1 VEKVGACD
9 IILTNHKV
17 KTLMNKKKSI
27 SQANDSVSH
36 LTLQD
41 LPIEL
46 NELSDEDLEQ
56 IVGGITLVYDPYRK
70 ICFPTLPP
78 FIPFPPFPIDL
89 TPP

>member
-1 VEKVGACD
+1 
-9 IILTNHKV
+9 
-17 KTLMNKKKSI
+17 MNKKKLI
-27 SQANDSVSH
+27 AQANDSVSH

-46 NELSDEDLEQ
+46 NELSDEDLQQ

-70 ICFPTLPP
+70 VCIPTLPHL
-78 FIPFPPFPIDL
+78 PPFPIGL